1 MKLKTTIREA
11 GAGGFES
18 YLATDGMVGIVPPR
32 CMKPVGKVLSLP
44 AQTVHFSVPSLRR
57 IRGYSAC
64 LMRRYG
70 NRNVTEGMHMIRFN
84 GLTVLCVVVC
94 LMIPGV
100 SRAANPDAGEAG
112 SAIVLEEG
120 LTVYPRPLKSGPG
133 LKHLKKGETVFT
145 NLEITGPDG
154 EEWCAVEGAADP
166 AVSGYVRCDGL
177 KMSKP
182 RTPEVWRELPEP
194 SAPSE
199 AVRGAPSLPPAA
211 LPPPQS
217 GKPSLPPA
225 R

>member
-1 MKLKTTIREA
+1 MMLKRTIREA
-11 GAGGFES
+11 GAGGFVGS
-18 YLATDGMVGIVPPR
+18 QPTDGIERIVPAR
-32 CMKPVGKVLSLP
+32 CMKLEGRRLP
-44 AQTVHFSVPSLRR
+44 LQNPTVHFSVPSLRR

-217 GKPSLPPA
+217 GKPPLPPA